1 MANSKMQK
9 SQAIA
14 VIGAGHGG
22 LAMAGH
28 LALMGHKV
36 NLYNR
41 SEERLWGV
49 KSSGT
54 IEVTGS
60 VFLLRW
66 LFIEII
72 LRMPPSPLVFFAP
85 RGLITILLF
94 LNIPAAARIPFLSEE
109 VVTLVI
115 LMSIAVLTAG
125 NMIYRPESEKI
136 QPAVMPEGSQLP
148 DGQTVDDR
156 DISAVN
162 NSGGSITIINEE
174 KTTTSDS

>member
-72 LRMPPSPLVFFAP
+72 FDKK
-85 RGLITILLF
+85 TIDRKVKGDIGQSFLLQQVGPVHPGE
-94 LNIPAAARIPFLSEE
+94 NIPADF
-109 VVTLVI
+109 
-115 LMSIAVLTAG
+115 MQQFMQD
-125 NMIYRPESEKI
+125 NK
-136 QPAVMPEGSQLP
+136 
-148 DGQTVDDR
+148 
-156 DISAVN
+156 
-162 NSGGSITIINEE
+162 
-174 KTTTSDS
+174 